1 MNKYDF
7 YTDVECTQV
16 PSSVVHPATGK
27 FECRSKAMP
36 WPEKDSNRSPR
47 PYIRNHTTGSG
58 LGEFGVLDIA
68 CEGVY

>member
-1 MNKYDF
+1 MNKRLMYRRKVYLSTYF
-7 YTDVECTQV
+7 CRA
-16 PSSVVHPATGK
+16 SSHDSVRM
-27 FECRSKAMP
+27 RSKAMP

-68 CEGVY
+68 CGGVY